1 MEASRDQNIVVL
13 PLPQVPAEDK
23 IFRLLG
29 CRFQVDVQGLLLRC
43 AMSQQMQLIK
53 QLLKMQNDFS
63 SWAISIDY
71 LLCYAKLLLSIHLS
85 SSPDKVFQQCKMF

>member
-1 MEASRDQNIVVL
+1 MI
-13 PLPQVPAEDK
+13 
-23 IFRLLG
+23 
-29 CRFQVDVQGLLLRC
+29 
-43 AMSQQMQLIK
+43 QLIK

-85 SSPDKVFQQCKMF
+85 SSPDKVFQQYKMF